1 MGKANSSPRYARHR
15 IAQTYESMGII
26 MLNEAVGIIDMT
38 PFHDILQKLL
48 NQRGAD
54 LRIDNSRQDRLS
66 SGCAYP

>member
-48 NQRGAD
+48 NQHGAD
-54 LRIDNSRQDRLS
+54 L
-66 SGCAYP
+66 SGVWTLDSLTGGTYLL